1 MARPDTVDTALVAH
15 VPVLAGD
22 IVEPDVV
29 GAEEV
34 RAAPSVRSAALLV
47 RAVLALVA
55 GVALILVGTM
65 LLADVTAVPRVLCV
79 LAGLGCLHVTLG
91 SIGRYAAEAT
101 FDPGYWVA
109 VGWTG
114 LLVLTAAFSDLLPL
128 KPYDDVQAGLL
139 EPSLARPDLLSSHPL
154 GTDRQGFDLLA
165 SVIYGARVS
174 LLVGL
179 GAVALGMVI
188 GSGIGMAAGHYR
200 GKVDT
205 GVGLFADAMLAF
217 PPLILLLGMVS
228 VLDPSALNVMLALA
242 LLSIPT
248 YIRLARANTM
258 VFAQRDFVLAARA
271 LGASGRR
278 IIVRELLPNVIL
290 PLLSFAF
297 IVIGASIVAEA
308 GLSFLGLGIQRPTP
322 TWGNMINGGQSSFQR
337 DPHVVF
343 VPGICLFMTVFSF
356 NRIGEKARKAWD
368 PRGARL

>member
-1 MARPDTVDTALVAH
+1 VARPDTVDTALVAH

-34 RAAPSVRSAALLV
+34 RAAPSVRSAGLLV

-55 GVALILVGTM
+55 GVALIVVGTM

-91 SIGRYAAEAT
+91 SIGRYAAGRTA
-101 FDPGYWVA
+101 
-109 VGWTG
+109 
-114 LLVLTAAFSDLLPL
+114 LLVVTAAFADLLPL

-139 EPSLARPDLLSSHPL
+139 EPSLARPDILSAHPL

-188 GSGIGMAAGHYR
+188 GSAIGMAAGHYR

-258 VFAQRDFVLAARA
+258 VFAQRDFVL
-271 LGASGRR
+271 
-278 IIVRELLPNVIL
+278 
-290 PLLSFAF
+290 
-297 IVIGASIVAEA
+297 GASIVAEA

-322 TWGNMINGGQSSFQR
+322 TWGNMINGGQASFQR